1 MNIPGEL
8 MKKLFAACTAV
19 LLSATGAAGA
29 QELPQYESIGT
40 IELAIDGK
48 QATYHST
55 SNTVPGQPGRLV
67 HTANWR
73 TFPPMMLG
81 GINMAPKGIMLS
93 VTARPT
99 VEPDPSAPQLKITF
113 SLDENDYS
121 LLDSTPFEVIYT
133 IKEGRQAGDYKHA
146 SGTLEIESAKL
157 EGDVL
162 HVVGKAKGALA
173 PAKNENGSGPTFNYE
188 ANFNVRAPTH

>member
-1 MNIPGEL
+1 
-8 MKKLFAACTAV
+8 MKKLLAACTAA
-19 LLSATGAAGA
+19 LLSTTGAAGA
-29 QELPQYESIGT
+29 QELPQYESTGT

-73 TFPPMMLG
+73 TFPPMVMG
-81 GINMAPKGIMLS
+81 GVNIAPKGIPLS
-93 VTARPT
+93 VTAQPA
-99 VEPDPSAPQLKITF
+99 VEPDASAAQLKLTF

-121 LLDSTPFEVIYT
+121 LLDSSPFEVIYT
-133 IKEGRQAGDYKHA
+133 IKEGRQAGDYQHA
-146 SGTLEIESAKL
+146 VGTLAVESASL

-162 HVVGKAKGALA
+162 HITGTAKGTFADTRT
-173 PAKNENGSGPTFNYE
+173 KNGS
-188 ANFNVRAPTH
+188 

>member
-8 MKKLFAACTAV
+8 MKKRLAACTAV

-29 QELPQYESIGT
+29 QELPQYESTGT

-99 VEPDPSAPQLKITF
+99 VEPDPSTPQFKISF

-121 LLDSTPFEVIYT
+121 LLDATPFEVIYT
-133 IKEGRQAGDYKHA
+133 VREGSTAGEYKHV
-146 SGTLEIESAKL
+146 SGTLEIESATL

-162 HVVGKAKGALA
+162 HVVGTAKGTLGDT
-173 PAKNENGSGPTFNYE
+173 KNKNGSGRTLDYE
-188 ANFNVRAPTH
+188 ANFNVRAPKH

>member
-1 MNIPGEL
+1 
-8 MKKLFAACTAV
+8 MKKLLAACTVA
-19 LLSATGAAGA
+19 LLWATGATVA
-29 QELPQYESIGT
+29 QELPQYESTGT

-48 QATYHST
+48 QAWYHST

-73 TFPPMMLG
+73 TFPPMMMG
-81 GINMAPKGIMLS
+81 GVNLAPKGILLS
-93 VTARPT
+93 VAAQPT
-99 VEPDPSAPQLKITF
+99 VEPDYSAPQLKLTF
-113 SLDENDYS
+113 SLDENNYS

-133 IKEGRQAGDYKHA
+133 IKEGRQAGDYKHV

-173 PAKNENGSGPTFNYE
+173 PAKNKNGSGPTLNYE
-188 ANFNVRAPTH
+188 ANFNVRAPKH

>member
-1 MNIPGEL
+1 
-8 MKKLFAACTAV
+8 MKKLLAAWSAA
-19 LLSATGAAGA
+19 LLWATGATGA
-29 QELPQYESIGT
+29 QELPQYESTGT
-40 IELAIDGK
+40 VELVIDAK

-67 HTANWR
+67 HTASWR
-73 TFPPMMLG
+73 TFPPMMMG
-81 GINMAPKGIMLS
+81 GVNMAPKGIMLS

-113 SLDENDYS
+113 SVDENDYS

-157 EGDVL
+157 EEDVL

-173 PAKNENGSGPTFNYE
+173 PAKNKNGSGPTFNYE
-188 ANFNVRAPTH
+188 ANFNIRAPKH

>member
-1 MNIPGEL
+1 MASKLLSWAWPGNRWFLIQACPKSGRNGSRRNRHRPIFQRCSCRRVNNVEPPLTGTKPSLPTHMNIPGEP
-8 MKKLFAACTAV
+8 MKKLLAACTAV
-19 LLSATGAAGA
+19 LLSATGAAGQQA
-29 QELPQYESIGT
+29 LPQYESTGT

-55 SNTVPGQPGRLV
+55 TNTVPGQPGRLV

-73 TFPPMMLG
+73 TFPPMMMG

-99 VEPDPSAPQLKITF
+99 VEPDPSAPHLKITF

-121 LLDSTPFEVIYT
+121 LLDATPFEV
-133 IKEGRQAGDYKHA
+133 R
-146 SGTLEIESAKL
+146 S
-157 EGDVL
+157 
-162 HVVGKAKGALA
+162 
-173 PAKNENGSGPTFNYE
+173 
-188 ANFNVRAPTH
+188 